1 MKEPVRLFNLTLFL
15 RLFRLTIL
23 SFFLLILLFF
33 PLRAQKQDS
42 VALFS
47 LLKTKDKHKKL
58 NALEKIYKEYYRF
71 FPIEAHP
78 YVLQALSISRK
89 LNDKEAETDACN
101 AISNYYS
108 SVGNIDSAFYFGK
121 AGLEISKFI
130 NSKTYIAKS
139 YGRLGEVYRTKG
151 DKATAIDFLK
161 KAIEL
166 DPASQ
171 GSVAGY
177 CQNLGLMY
185 ADAGCPE
192 KSVYYY
198 LRALKIREERHQLI
212 DAGYLYCN
220 LSGFYFQPPYTDQ
233 GFKTIEKAIDLFR
246 QAKFPKGESYADNL
260 IGMNYFSRMDYQEA
274 LKYYRKSLALNS
286 LDTLTIR
293 SGYSFNLT
301 NIGDT
306 WLKLK
311 QFDSAQFYYSRALSF
326 STRDQDYIP
335 MACTY
340 LSLGEMNTQQKKY
353 AKAIEFLNKGLY
365 YSKLAN
371 FRAQWE
377 EAYNLLSECYEANGD
392 QEKALVYL
400 KKRNEIKDSIVT
412 EKAHHEVANMMI
424 KYETQK
430 KDEQISIL
438 NVDSHNK
445 QTKIRIAVFMI
456 LMIFSLSGVLAYLAW
471 LYYRKKLM
479 PKVRT
484 LDFIQEKITIEKEG
498 DNRRLRALDKI
509 LPPKLKPFT
518 TIQQPWAEIN
528 KDLMVHLEALLIRD
542 KIYLNEDLTLAETAR
557 QLDTNTT
564 YLSRLINEHYQVNFS
579 AFLNRYR
586 IEEAK
591 KMILDDQF
599 NNFSIE
605 GIAKSSGFRSKSTFN
620 QVFKNSTGLTPTEFA
635 IQNGKVRV

>member
-1 MKEPVRLFNLTLFL
+1 
-15 RLFRLTIL
+15 
-23 SFFLLILLFF
+23 
-33 PLRAQKQDS
+33 
-42 VALFS
+42 
-47 LLKTKDKHKKL
+47 
-58 NALEKIYKEYYRF
+58 
-71 FPIEAHP
+71 
-78 YVLQALSISRK
+78 
-89 LNDKEAETDACN
+89 
-101 AISNYYS
+101 
-108 SVGNIDSAFYFGK
+108 
-121 AGLEISKFI
+121 
-130 NSKTYIAKS
+130 
-139 YGRLGEVYRTKG
+139 
-151 DKATAIDFLK
+151 
-161 KAIEL
+161 
-166 DPASQ
+166 
-171 GSVAGY
+171 
-177 CQNLGLMY
+177 MY

-306 WLKLK
+306 WLTLTR
-311 QFDSAQFYYSRALSF
+311 FDSAQFYYSRALSF

-424 KYETQK
+424 KYEAQK

>member
-1 MKEPVRLFNLTLFL
+1 MALFL
-15 RLFRLTIL
+15 
-23 SFFLLILLFF
+23 
-33 PLRAQKQDS
+33 
-42 VALFS
+42 
-47 LLKTKDKHKKL
+47 LLKTKDEAKKL
-58 NALEKIYKEYYRF
+58 NALEKIYKDYYSF
-71 FPIEAHP
+71 SPVNAYP
-78 YVLQALSISRK
+78 YALQALSISRK

-108 SVGNIDSAFYFGK
+108 SVGNVDSAFYFGK
-121 AGLEISKFI
+121 AGLEISKFL

-192 KSVYYY
+192 KSVYYF
-198 LRALKIREERHQLI
+198 LKALKIREERHQLI

-260 IGMNYFSRMDYQEA
+260 LGMTYFSRMDYRNA
-274 LKYYRKSLALNS
+274 LKYYRQSLALNS
-286 LDTLTIR
+286 LDTLTLR

-301 NIGDT
+301 NIGDV
-306 WLKLK
+306 WVKLK
-311 QFDSAQFYYSRALSF
+311 VFDSARFYYSRALCF
-326 STRDQDYIP
+326 STRDNDYLP

-340 LSLGEMNTQQKKY
+340 LSLGEMNTQLKNY
-353 AKAIEFLNKGLY
+353 PKAIEFLNKGLF
-365 YSKLAN
+365 YSKLVN
-371 FRAQWE
+371 YRTQWE
-377 EAYNLLSECYEANGD
+377 EAFNLLSQCYEAAGD
-392 QEKALVYL
+392 HQNALAYL
-400 KKRNEIKDSIVT
+400 KKRNEIRDSILT
-412 EKAHHEVANMMI
+412 EKAHRDVANMMI

-430 KDEQISIL
+430 KDEQISLL
-438 NVDSHNK
+438 NVESRVK
-445 QTKIRIAVFMI
+445 QKKIRIAVLII
-456 LMIFSLSGVLAYLAW
+456 LMILSLSGLLAYLSW
-471 LYYRKKLM
+471 LYYHKKLM
-479 PKVRT
+479 PKVR
-484 LDFIQEKITIEKEG
+484 DMNFIQEKINIVKEG
-498 DNRRLRALDKI
+498 DNRKMKALNKI
-509 LPPKLKPFT
+509 LPPKLNAFT
-518 TIQQPWAEIN
+518 TTQPPKTEIN
-528 KDLMVHLEALLIRD
+528 KDLVDKLEALLIRD

-557 QLDTNTT
+557 QLDTNTA
-564 YLSRLINEHYQVNFS
+564 YLSRLINDHYQVNFS
-579 AFLNRYR
+579 VFLNMYR